1 MARLMMIISKWYY
14 ENLRLAKMYISIV
27 YDLLM
32 NSHGH
37 LSYYLSYTQSYDMLK
52 YCRTKSVF
60 YTGSHAVSQK
70 PIKRDYA
77 FCKYFDVGL

>member
-1 MARLMMIISKWYY
+1 
-14 ENLRLAKMYISIV
+14 MYISIV

-37 LSYYLSYTQSYDMLK
+37 LSYYLSYTQSYDRLK

-70 PIKRDYA
+70 PIKRD
-77 FCKYFDVGL
+77 

>member
-1 MARLMMIISKWYY
+1 MAIKLWLYNKLMAIFQIILWKFKIGKNVYFY
-14 ENLRLAKMYISIV
+14 CLRF
-27 YDLLM
+27 
-32 NSHGH
+32 SHGH

-70 PIKRDYA
+70 PIKRD
-77 FCKYFDVGL
+77 